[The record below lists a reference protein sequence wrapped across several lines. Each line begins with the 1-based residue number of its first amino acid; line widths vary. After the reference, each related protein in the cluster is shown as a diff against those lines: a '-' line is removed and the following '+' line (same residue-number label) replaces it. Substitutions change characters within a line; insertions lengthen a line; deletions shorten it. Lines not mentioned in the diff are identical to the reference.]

1 MSDELNIA
9 LRIKAQL
16 DEARKQ
22 VQGLTGDM
30 EDLGAAGKKA
40 STDVS
45 SVSAPGAASPA
56 APAKASETATATK
69 QAAAATQEQAAA
81 TATLATAQ
89 QQQAAAADQAATA
102 EERRAAALAKT
113 AATPEQEAK
122 LAAFKKQQAT
132 ASEEAARATDREKL
146 AIDRLIASLDPA
158 ASDAF
163 RLAQAQNELN
173 TALSRGL
180 ITQEQHT
187 RLMGLAQ
194 QRFAGLGVSAG
205 QTAAAMRMLPA
216 QITDIT
222 TSIAS
227 GMPIWLVAIQ
237 QGGQI
242 KDSFGGVAPAFNAI
256 TSAISPTKAAIG
268 GLALGVGALALLFLE
283 AEKKAYAFNVAVQTT
298 GNAAGATQG
307 RIEALAEAANKVSGI
322 SKSAAESAAV
332 AMVQSGRLGIDV
344 IGNLTKTIN
353 GYAAATGQSTDAAAS
368 SLAKLFAEPA
378 KAAKQLDE
386 QFNFLSAT
394 QRRHIADLVEQG
406 RVEEAQLELSRQA
419 ADHFGR
425 VVPEN
430 LGVLMRALNAA
441 ADVARKFWGA
451 ILNIDKQKTLEE
463 QIKEQENRVTQMAAD
478 LQRRGTNLAGNQ
490 QMPQLL
496 NNAIGE
502 LSTLYAQRDK
512 QEKEADDKAATA
524 RKERRKKSVQEEYAA
539 AMKATETEEKRLA
552 ENKKKWQGWRDAG
565 DITQAE
571 LDELV
576 KQADEKAKKNPR
588 TPKGNTPE
596 QEAIQQ
602 IRSNLRTLQ
611 ASIKSSDAF
620 LVNQLEEGRVSIEE
634 AYQKRLAGINED
646 YEAQREALEKELNA
660 KGTTKTRAVELKAS
674 LKILEQSK
682 ADSTRELDKWQRSE
696 ELKLA
701 NIVVRLRVDTA
712 ALTGQFDREGIRKQL
727 ELQYAEE
734 LRAAGRQSNPADAEK
749 ARQQVQLL
757 IEAGAAQAEFN
768 NKLAEA
774 QRLQSQL
781 GVIEQALQTQAT
793 QGTISQIEAEARIRQ
808 ARASQ
813 VPVLQAI
820 VQELERVRDSLPP
833 EAQVAIDNMSTSI
846 GQLRNEVSSATPVV
860 VNLGTRLR
868 NTVIDGVAD
877 AAANAV
883 TNFKSL
889 SEVAS
894 ATLRQI
900 AGDIVRSDIKRLLTN
915 MFTPD
920 VSGGG
925 TIIGGIFGSIG
936 KIFGFAEGGSPSTG
950 GGRIVGPGTGTSDS
964 IAALVDGTR
973 PIAVSNNEFIQPEKA
988 VNHYGLPF
996 MEAVRTLRLPKPRF
1010 ALGGLISASQRV
1022 SFATGG
1028 SVSSAGGAMPGQ
1040 IPPLE
1045 IRFQNQGTPKQQV
1058 GEAKVTRDELGRI
1071 VAEIVLSDA
1080 TRGGPITRGMKS
1092 AIERN

>member
-1 MSDELNIA
+1 MANNLEIG
-9 LRIKAQL
+9 LRVQAAL
-16 DEARKQ
+16 DEARKEVRAFTAE
-22 VQGLTGDM
+22 VQ
-30 EDLGAAGKKA
+30 ELGAAGKKA
-40 STDVS
+40 SSEMSTVPAPAS
-45 SVSAPGAASPA
+45 GSAPSAPGSDQA
-56 APAKASETATATK
+56 ATAR
-69 QAAAATQEQAAA
+69 QAATATQEQATA
-81 TATLATAQ
+81 TATLSAAQKEQAEASDRSAKSEQELTKQRESQGQQSRKNEEQ
-89 QQQAAAADQAATA
+89 QQRQAKGSD
-102 EERRAAALAKT
+102 
-113 AATPEQEAK
+113 
-122 LAAFKKQQAT
+122 
-132 ASEEAARATDREKL
+132 EAAKATDREKL

-158 ASDAF
+158 ATEAF

-173 TALSRGL
+173 TALARGL
-180 ITQEQHT
+180 ITQDQHT

-256 TSAISPTKAAIG
+256 TSAISPAKAAVG

-298 GNAAGATQG
+298 GNAAGATHG

-344 IGNLTKTIN
+344 IGNLTKAIN
-353 GYAAATGQSTDAAAS
+353 GYATATGQSTDAAAS

-378 KAAKQLDE
+378 KAAKQLDD

-406 RVEEAQLELSRQA
+406 RVEEAQLELSRQT

-430 LGVLMRALNAA
+430 LGYLMKALNTAA
-441 ADVARKFWGA
+441 EVARKFWGA
-451 ILNIDKQKTLEE
+451 IMNTGKQQTPEDL
-463 QIKEQENRVTQMAAD
+463 INEQEARVTQLAAD
-478 LQRRGTNLAGNQ
+478 LKRRGSNLAGNQ
-490 QMPQLL
+490 QMPAMLVAEM
-496 NNAIGE
+496 NK
-502 LSTLYAQRDK
+502 LSDMYRERDAK
-512 QEKEADDKAATA
+512 DKAADDEA
-524 RKERRKKSVQEEYAA
+524 AKQSKDREVKAIHEKYAA
-539 AMKATETEEKRLA
+539 AIKATETEEKRLA
-552 ENKKKWQGWRDAG
+552 ESKKLWQSWRDKGA
-565 DITQAE
+565 ITQDE
-571 LDELV
+571 LDTLI
-576 KQADEKAKKNPR
+576 KQADDKAAKKTR
-588 TPKGNTPE
+588 TTKANTPE

-620 LVNQLEEGRVSIEE
+620 LVNQLEEGRVNIEE

-674 LKILEQSK
+674 LKVLEQSK
-682 ADSTRELDKWQRSE
+682 ADSTRELDKWRRSE

-701 NIVVRLRVDTA
+701 NLVVRLRVDTA
-712 ALTGQFDREGIRKQL
+712 ALTGQFDREAIRKQL

-749 ARQQVQLL
+749 SRQQVQLL

-781 GVIEQALQTQAT
+781 GVIEQAVQTQAT

-813 VPVLQAI
+813 VPLLQAI

-846 GQLRNEVSSATPVV
+846 GQLKNEVAGATPVV

-925 TIIGGIFGSIG
+925 TVIGGIFGSIG
-936 KIFGFAEGGSPSTG
+936 KIFGFAEGGSPSSG

-964 IAALVDGTR
+964 IAALVDGKR

-1040 IPPLE
+1040 TQPVE
-1045 IRFQNQGTPKQQV
+1045 VRFNNQGTPKQQV
-1058 GEAKVTRDELGRI
+1058 GQPITKQELGRL
-1071 VAEIVLSDA
+1071 VVEIMIADA
-1080 TRGGPITRGMKS
+1080 SNGGKASS
-1092 AIERN
+1092 AINAAGRRN

>member
-1 MSDELNIA
+1 MSNNLDIA
-9 LRIKAQL
+9 LRVQAQL
-16 DEARKQ
+16 DDARKAIRSF
-22 VQGLTGDM
+22 TGEV
-30 EDLGAAGKKA
+30 EDLGTAGKKA
-40 STDVS
+40 STELS
-45 SVSAPGAASPA
+45 SMPGSVSDAGTSAA
-56 APAKASETATATK
+56 
-69 QAAAATQEQAAA
+69 
-81 TATLATAQ
+81 
-89 QQQAAAADQAATA
+89 
-102 EERRAAALAKT
+102 
-113 AATPEQEAK
+113 
-122 LAAFKKQQAT
+122 KQQAQ
-132 ASEEAARATDREKL
+132 AAEAVAQATDRERL
-146 AIDRLIASLDPA
+146 AIERLMASLDPV
-158 ASDAF
+158 ASDTH
-163 RLAQAQNELN
+163 RLAAAQNELN
-173 TALSRGL
+173 TALSKGL
-180 ITQEQHT
+180 ITQDQHT

-194 QRFAGLGVSAG
+194 QRFTGLGVSAG

-242 KDSFGGVAPAFNAI
+242 KDSFGGIAPAFNAI
-256 TSAISPTKAAIG
+256 TSAISPTKAAVG

-344 IGNLTKTIN
+344 IGNLTKAIN

-378 KAAKQLDE
+378 KAAKQLDD
-386 QFNFLSAT
+386 QFNFLSVT

-425 VVPEN
+425 VVPDN
-430 LGVLMRALNAA
+430 LGVLMRSLNTAA
-441 ADVARKFWGA
+441 EVARRFWDA
-451 ILNIDKQKTLEE
+451 ILNIDKKQTPEDK
-463 QIKEQENRVTQMAAD
+463 INEQERLVTQMAAD
-478 LQRRGTNLAGNQ
+478 LKRRGSNLAGNQ
-490 QMPQLL
+490 QMPQRLQEEI
-496 NNAIGE
+496 NK
-502 LSTLYAQRDK
+502 LSGLY
-512 QEKEADDKAATA
+512 
-524 RKERRKKSVQEEYAA
+524 KERDAAEKKADEEAAENRKDRRTKAVQDEYAA
-539 AMKATETEEKRLA
+539 AIKATETEEKRLA

-571 LDELV
+571 LDTLI

-596 QEAIQQ
+596 QEAIQL

-620 LVNQLEEGRVSIEE
+620 LVNQLEEGRLSIEE

-646 YEAQREALEKELNA
+646 YDAQREALEKELNA

-674 LKILEQSK
+674 LKVLEQSK
-682 ADSTRELDKWQRSE
+682 AESTRDLDKWRRSE

-701 NIVVRLRVDTA
+701 NLVVRLRVDTA
-712 ALTGQFDREGIRKQL
+712 ALTGQFDRGAIRKQL

-749 ARQQVQLL
+749 SRQQVQML

-774 QRLQSQL
+774 QRLQTQL
-781 GVIEQALQTQAT
+781 GVIEQSIQTQAT
-793 QGTISQIEAEARIRQ
+793 QGTISQIEAEGRIRQ

-813 VPVLQAI
+813 IPVLQSI

-833 EAQVAIDNMSTSI
+833 GAQVAIDNMSTSI
-846 GQLRNEVSSATPVV
+846 GQLKNEVAGATPVV

-915 MFTPD
+915 LFTPE
-920 VSGGG
+920 VGGGG
-925 TIIGGIFGSIG
+925 TVIGGIFGSIG
-936 KIFGFAEGGSPSTG
+936 KVLGFAEGGSPSTG

-964 IAALVDGTR
+964 IAALVDGKR

-1010 ALGGLISASQRV
+1010 ALGGLVQASQRV
-1022 SFATGG
+1022 QFATGG
-1028 SVSSAGGAMPGQ
+1028 AIGAGASQ
-1040 IPPLE
+1040 A
-1045 IRFQNQGTPKQQV
+1045 NQQTPNFKVELITKGTPQRVESTTPRMDGQDAIIQV
-1058 GEAKVTRDELGRI
+1058 
-1071 VAEIVLSDA
+1071 VLSDLE
-1080 TRGGPITRGMKS
+1080 RGGPISRKLNVH
-1092 AIERN
+1092 R

>member
-1 MSDELNIA
+1 MANNLEIG
-9 LRIKAQL
+9 LRVQAAL
-16 DEARKQ
+16 DEARKEVRAFTAE
-22 VQGLTGDM
+22 VQ
-30 EDLGAAGKKA
+30 ELGAAGKKA
-40 STDVS
+40 SSEMSTVPAPAS
-45 SVSAPGAASPA
+45 GSAPSTSSPEQA
-56 APAKASETATATK
+56 ATAR
-69 QAAAATQEQAAA
+69 QAATATQEQATA
-81 TATLATAQ
+81 TAALSAAQKEQAETSDRATKSEQELTKQRESQGQQSRKNEEQ
-89 QQQAAAADQAATA
+89 QQRQAKGSD
-102 EERRAAALAKT
+102 
-113 AATPEQEAK
+113 
-122 LAAFKKQQAT
+122 
-132 ASEEAARATDREKL
+132 EAAKATDREKL

-158 ASDAF
+158 ASEAF

-173 TALSRGL
+173 TALARGL
-180 ITQEQHT
+180 ITQDQHT

-242 KDSFGGVAPAFNAI
+242 KDSFGGVGPAFNAI
-256 TSAISPTKAAIG
+256 TSAITPARAAVG

-344 IGNLTKTIN
+344 IGNLTKAIN
-353 GYAAATGQSTDAAAS
+353 GYAAGTGQSTDAAAS

-378 KAAKQLDE
+378 KAAKQLDD

-430 LGVLMRALNAA
+430 LGVLMRSLNTAA
-441 ADVARKFWGA
+441 EVARRFWDA
-451 ILNIDKQKTLEE
+451 ILNIDKKQTLQDE
-463 QIKEQENRVTQMAAD
+463 INAQEKLVTQMAAD
-478 LQRRGTNLAGNQ
+478 LTRRGTNLAGNQ
-490 QMPQLL
+490 QMPQRLIDET
-496 NNAIGE
+496 AK
-502 LSTLYAQRDK
+502 LSKLYKDRDAE
-512 QEKEADDKAATA
+512 EKKADDEAAGK
-524 RKERRKKSVQEEYAA
+524 RKERRTKAIQDEYAA

-552 ENKKKWQGWRDAG
+552 DNKEKWRGWRDEGA
-565 DITQAE
+565 ITQAE
-571 LDELV
+571 LDALI

-602 IRSNLRTLQ
+602 IRSNLRVLQ

-620 LVNQLEEGRVSIEE
+620 LVNQLEEGRVSIDE
-634 AYQKRLAGINED
+634 AYKKRLAGINQD
-646 YEAQREALEKELNA
+646 LDAQREALEQELNA
-660 KGTTKTRAVELKAS
+660 KGATRARAVELRAS
-674 LKILEQSK
+674 LKVLDQSK
-682 ADSTRELDKWQRSE
+682 EDATRELDKWRRAE
-696 ELKLA
+696 DLKLV

-712 ALTGQFDREGIRKQL
+712 ALTGQFDREAIRKQL
-727 ELQYAEE
+727 QLQYAED
-734 LRAAGRQSNPADAEK
+734 LRATRRIDNPAEAK
-749 ARQQVQLL
+749 AARDRIQLL
-757 IEAGAAQAEFN
+757 IDAGTVQAEFN

-781 GVIEQALQTQAT
+781 GVIEQAVQTQAT

-808 ARASQ
+808 ARAAQ
-813 VPVLQAI
+813 VPVLQSI

-846 GQLRNEVSSATPVV
+846 GQLKNEVSSATPVV

-915 MFTPD
+915 MFTPE
-920 VSGGG
+920 VSGGS

-936 KIFGFAEGGSPSTG
+936 KIFGFAEGGSPSSG

-964 IAALVDGTR
+964 IAALVDGKR

-1010 ALGGLISASQRV
+1010 ALGGLVAASQRV

-1028 SVSSAGGAMPGQ
+1028 SVSSSGGTVPGQ